1 MARVLVV
8 EDSADQA
15 RLIAGLLHAAEIE
28 VELAT
33 GARQAIERMRVDL
46 PDVVVTDLIMP
57 DMDGLALVEEMRR
70 QHPCV
75 PVILM
80 TAFGSGG
87 IARRALEHGAA
98 SYVPKRQ
105 LLDELV
111 PTIMDLLAVVEARR
125 AQAQIAR
132 QLERSEHAFAL
143 ASDVALVPG
152 VVAFVQELLQRQSEV
167 ESDTLLMQVGVALHE
182 ALVNAMH
189 HGNLEVGSELRDAGG
204 DAYRDLVERRRVSEP
219 YRDRRVHVSVGLTRD
234 ELTCVIRDEGPGFDA
249 TQVPDPTSPD
259 QLERVSGRGLYLIW
273 AFMDEAR
280 HNASGNEITLVKR
293 LIEPEPP
300 H

>member
-1 MARVLVV
+1 MSRVLVV

-15 RLIAGLLHAAEIE
+15 RLIAGLLHAADLE
-28 VELAT
+28 VELAA
-33 GARQAIERMRVDL
+33 GGRQAIERMRVDL

-57 DMDGLALVEEMRR
+57 EMDGLALVEEVRR
-70 QHPCV
+70 QYPCV

-111 PTIMDLLAVVEARR
+111 PTITDLLAVVAARR
-125 AQAQIAR
+125 EQAQIAR
-132 QLERSEHAFAL
+132 QLERSEHDFAL

-152 VVAFVQELLQRQSEV
+152 VVAFVQELLRRQSEV

-204 DAYRDLVERRRVSEP
+204 DAYRDLVERRRASEP
-219 YRDRRVHVSVGLTRD
+219 YRDRRVHVSVRLTRD
-234 ELTCVIRDEGPGFDA
+234 ELSCVIRDEGPGFDPA
-249 TQVPDPTSPD
+249 QIPDPTSPD

-273 AFMDEAR
+273 AFMDAVR

-293 LIEPEPP
+293 LIEPEPMR
-300 H
+300 